1 MILRRVLSAAAAAG
15 AVLAGAGVTVVA
27 ASYALYAW
35 MTAYLPRAGAAAVV
49 AAVFAVIVLAV
60 AFVAVRAASPKKPKP
75 SEQPRS
81 LVDRGLELAR
91 EKPLLAAG
99 GALAAGLIALRN
111 PSLIAALVGLAG
123 QSPPPKTKR

>member
-1 MILRRVLSAAAAAG
+1 MILRRVLSAAGAAG

-27 ASYALYAW
+27 LSYALYAW

-49 AAVFAVIVLAV
+49 AAVFAVLVVAV
-60 AFVAVRAASPKKPKP
+60 ALVAVRAASPKKTLKA
-75 SEQPRS
+75 EEPRS

-99 GALAAGLIALRN
+99 GAVAAGLIALRN
-111 PSLIAALVGLAG
+111 PALIAALVGMAG
-123 QSPPPKTKR
+123 QPPAKGKR

>member
-1 MILRRVLSAAAAAG
+1 MILKRVLSAAAAAG

-49 AAVFAVIVLAV
+49 AGVFALIVLVV
-60 AFVAVRAASPKKPKP
+60 AFVAVRAASPKTPKA

-81 LVDRGLELAR
+81 LIDRGIELAR

-99 GALAAGLIALRN
+99 GAVAAGLIALRN
-111 PSLIAALVGLAG
+111 PALIAALVGLAS
-123 QSPPPKTKR
+123 QPPAKKTRR